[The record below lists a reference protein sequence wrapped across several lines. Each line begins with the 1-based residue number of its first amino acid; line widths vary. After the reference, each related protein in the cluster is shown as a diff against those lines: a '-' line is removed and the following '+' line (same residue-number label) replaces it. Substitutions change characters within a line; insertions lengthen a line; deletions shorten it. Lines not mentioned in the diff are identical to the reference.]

1 MAQGG
6 LFKTDFEDTGCPAD
20 PELLFHDLT
29 GRAEEIRHLWS
40 HQADLLR
47 AYTKEHLQTAD
58 IALELPTGAGK
69 TLVALLIAEFRRRK
83 FGDRVAYLC
92 PTRQLAN
99 QVGGQAKRYGINAH
113 VFVGRQK
120 NYKPSEFD
128 DY

>member
-1 MAQGG
+1 MAQTG
-6 LFKTDFEDTGCPAD
+6 LFKTEFEDTGCPAD
-20 PELLFHDLT
+20 PELLFHDLK

-47 AYTKEHLQTAD
+47 AYAKEHLQSTD

-83 FGDRVAYLC
+83 LGDRVVYLC

-99 QVGGQAKRYGINAH
+99 QVGTHAKRYGIKAH
-113 VFVGRQK
+113 VLVGKQK
-120 NYKPSEFD
+120 DYSLTGFD
-128 DY
+128 